1 MKEEKLKIIM
11 EKQFDRC
18 RIVMLGKSIEYTEG
32 SDDKLEHF
40 RAAAALM
47 GVTPEAALMGMMS
60 KHLVSVA
67 DMCMDQRGSEAYGM
81 GRWDEKI
88 TDSINYLLLLRAI
101 VEETRTMSW
110 EEVEEE
116 ARREEEK

>member
-1 MKEEKLKIIM
+1 MKEEDLKKIM
-11 EKQFDRC
+11 EKQFERC
-18 RIVMLGKSIEYTEG
+18 MVVMLGKSIEYTEG

-67 DMCMDQRGSEAYGM
+67 DMCMDQRGSGAYSM
-81 GRWDEKI
+81 DRWDEKI

-116 ARREEEK
+116 ARHEGEI

>member
-1 MKEEKLKIIM
+1 MKEEDLKKIM
-11 EKQFDRC
+11 EKQFERC
-18 RIVMLGKSIEYTEG
+18 MVVMLGKSIEYTEG

-47 GVTPEAALMGMMS
+47 GVTPEAALMGMLS

-67 DMCMDQRGSEAYGM
+67 DMCMDQRGSGAYGM
-81 GRWDEKI
+81 DRWDEKI

-116 ARREEEK
+116 ARREGEI

>member
-1 MKEEKLKIIM
+1 MKEEDLKKIM
-11 EKQFDRC
+11 EKQFERC
-18 RIVMLGKSIEYTEG
+18 MVVMLGKSIEYTEG
-32 SDDKLEHF
+32 SDEKLEHF

-67 DMCMDQRGSEAYGM
+67 DMCMDQRGSGAYGM
-81 GRWDEKI
+81 DRWDEKI

-116 ARREEEK
+116 ARHEGEI

>member
-11 EKQFDRC
+11 EKQFERC
-18 RIVMLGKSIEYTEG
+18 RIVMLGKSVEYTEG

-67 DMCMDQRGSEAYGM
+67 DMCMDQRGSEAYSM
-81 GRWDEKI
+81 DRWEEKI

-101 VEETRTMSW
+101 VDENRTMSW

-116 ARREEEK
+116 ARREGEI

>member
-1 MKEEKLKIIM
+1 MREEDLKKIM
-11 EKQFDRC
+11 EKQFERC
-18 RIVMLGKSIEYTEG
+18 RIVMLGKSVEYTEG

-67 DMCMDQRGSEAYGM
+67 DMCMDQRGSGAYGI

-110 EEVEEE
+110 EEVEEA
-116 ARREEEK
+116 ARHEGEI

>member
-1 MKEEKLKIIM
+1 MKEEDLKKIM
-11 EKQFDRC
+11 EKQFERC
-18 RIVMLGKSIEYTEG
+18 MVVMLGKSVEYTEG

-67 DMCMDQRGSEAYGM
+67 DMCMDQRGSGAYSM
-81 GRWDEKI
+81 DRWDEKI

-116 ARREEEK
+116 ARHEGEI

>member
-1 MKEEKLKIIM
+1 MKTEELQKIM
-11 EKQFDRC
+11 NRQFDVC
-18 RIVMLGKSIEYTEG
+18 MNIMAGKSEEYTEG
-32 SDDKLEHF
+32 SEDKLEHF
-40 RAAAALM
+40 KAAAALM

-67 DMCMDQRGSEAYGM
+67 DMCMDQRGSEAYSM
-81 GRWDEKI
+81 DRWEEKI

-101 VEETRTMSW
+101 VDENRTMSW

-116 ARREEEK
+116 ARREGEI

>member
-11 EKQFDRC
+11 EKQFERC
-18 RIVMLGKSIEYTEG
+18 RIVMLGKSVEYTEG

-67 DMCMDQRGSEAYGM
+67 DMCMDQRGSEAYSM
-81 GRWDEKI
+81 NRWEEKI

-116 ARREEEK
+116 ARREEEI

>member
-1 MKEEKLKIIM
+1 MKEEDLKKIM
-11 EKQFDRC
+11 EKQFERC
-18 RIVMLGKSIEYTEG
+18 MVVMLGKSIEYTEG

-67 DMCMDQRGSEAYGM
+67 DMCMDKRGSGAYSM
-81 GRWDEKI
+81 ARWDEKI

-116 ARREEEK
+116 ARREGEI

>member
-1 MKEEKLKIIM
+1 MKEEDLKKIM
-11 EKQFDRC
+11 EKQFERC
-18 RIVMLGKSIEYTEG
+18 MVVMLGKSIEYTEG

-67 DMCMDQRGSEAYGM
+67 DMCMDQRGSESYSM
-81 GRWDEKI
+81 DRWDEKI

-116 ARREEEK
+116 ARREEEI

>member
-1 MKEEKLKIIM
+1 MRLEKLQETM
-11 EKQFDRC
+11 EEQYRRC
-18 RIVMLGKSIEYTEG
+18 KDVLLKKSREYTGG

-67 DMCMDQRGSEAYGM
+67 DMCMDQRGSAAYDIDQ
-81 GRWDEKI
+81 WEEKI
-88 TDSINYLLLLRAI
+88 TDSMNYLFLLKAI
-101 VEETRTMSW
+101 IREDNPSW
-110 EEVEEE
+110 DEVERE
-116 ARREEEK
+116 AYNEA